1 MYLAIVRNLETY
13 LDELYNSLTDDGYTY
28 ILSDKLLELEEEIKY
43 ELDIYPH
50 IVSESFAEIVS
61 MRESLTSNDPI
72 SDIYDLESSIDELT
86 CLIKEYACTPSF
98 RDTYSDERITSPWEN
113 SNNNLLLFQ
122 YDECLDE
129 EFATESKKRVS
140 EDVER
145 AKAIYAYICNAK
157 GIVTRDKILV
167 QFPNTSIR
175 ALNYALSREDI
186 LSYDSMYIA
195 AQNLN
200 ISFSA
205 KRNMEQSL
213 RSLTR
218 DYKQHNIGELFD
230 YAQKRNNDFL
240 LDAKI
245 ETPHQLFS
253 VVAYWF
259 SQDFVF
265 SRPYIAAKGV
275 EILSADDRLRHF
287 IVTNKNYSIRAL
299 LDFAKEN
306 LITVDNIL
314 RVLNTMN
321 DQYYILDKESIIPIS
336 STGITA
342 SCKQTI
348 LRLISKEL
356 ASRKCVAIRDLE
368 AFSNLPQIN
377 VRWTEWLVYSVI
389 NHIQVSSI
397 NVITSSTRF
406 KEAIP
411 LVAMVGED
419 TEDNIQQAISMH
431 DSPDVISSDV
441 DNLDDLDA
449 LIEDIIDIDF
459 DWED

>member
-1 MYLAIVRNLETY
+1 
-13 LDELYNSLTDDGYTY
+13 
-28 ILSDKLLELEEEIKY
+28 
-43 ELDIYPH
+43 
-50 IVSESFAEIVS
+50 
-61 MRESLTSNDPI
+61 
-72 SDIYDLESSIDELT
+72 
-86 CLIKEYACTPSF
+86 
-98 RDTYSDERITSPWEN
+98 
-113 SNNNLLLFQ
+113 
-122 YDECLDE
+122 
-129 EFATESKKRVS
+129 
-140 EDVER
+140 
-145 AKAIYAYICNAK
+145 
-157 GIVTRDKILV
+157 
-167 QFPNTSIR
+167 
-175 ALNYALSREDI
+175 
-186 LSYDSMYIA
+186 MYIA

-218 DYKQHNIGELFD
+218 DYKQHNIGEMFD

-342 SCKQTI
+342 TCKQTI

-431 DSPDVISSDV
+431 DSTDVISSDV